1 MKYFLKKL
9 VGHEIFRS
17 MISWSTIFFWKKLKD
32 KNYFKKIHHQLFNNQ
47 STELSSS
54 SEIDNIIQEGEVI
67 FKKNPTVGL
76 PEVSKLIDSAISKRQ
91 GDRIKYCIEG
101 KMDSLWAPR
110 ISHHLMDW
118 AMKQSTHQ
126 FHKIFFHI
134 SKCLACNAEKT
145 LQLKITKKEWI

>member
-1 MKYFLKKL
+1 MPYQNSFTIIKEKL
-9 VGHEIFRS
+9 FQENS
-17 MISWSTIFFWKKLKD
+17 SS
-32 KNYFKKIHHQLFNNQ
+32 LFNNQ

-54 SEIDNIIQEGEVI
+54 SEIDNIIQEGEEI

-91 GDRIKYCIEG
+91 EDQRKHSFLEKKTPSKGKWIHYGDPE
-101 KMDSLWAPR
+101 
-110 ISHHLMDW
+110 ISYHLMDC

-126 FHKIFFHI
+126 FHKIFSHI

-145 LQLKITKKEWI
+145 LRLKITKKERI